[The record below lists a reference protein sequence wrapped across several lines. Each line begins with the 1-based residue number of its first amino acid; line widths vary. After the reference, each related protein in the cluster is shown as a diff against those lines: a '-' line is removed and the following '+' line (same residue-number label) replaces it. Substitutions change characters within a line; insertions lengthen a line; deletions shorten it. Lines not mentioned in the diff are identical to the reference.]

1 MINILVVE
9 DDNSLRTGIAL
20 GLGGGEYSVFGADCI
35 SEARN
40 FISQAKPDLMILD
53 INLPDGNGIDFLT
66 ELRRTSDIPVI
77 ILTANDMESDIVVG
91 LESGADDYIT
101 KPFSLAV
108 LRARVRNQLKKK
120 TSMVCYK
127 IDDFVFDF
135 ENMCFKVKEHEIEL
149 SKTEQKLLRVLIENK
164 PSTVTREVLLDK
176 VWGNTEF
183 IEENALSVT
192 VKRLRDKIDPKTEYI
207 KTVYG
212 LGYRWTV
219 EK

>member
-1 MINILVVE
+1 MVNILVVE

-20 GLGGGEYSVFGADCI
+20 GLGGGEYSVCGADCI
-35 SEARN
+35 SEARK
-40 FISQAKPDLMILD
+40 FISQAKPNLMILD